1 MRTDAGQAVVG
12 SSPPCASGGAGAPAG
27 APLVTYPISQ
37 KTSYRRPSSF
47 EVYPRSNR
55 VKRPFTGPLPPL
67 TDRTSSGIQGFSK
80 HSRTRLCFAAA
91 NCSDLI
97 RSQFCL
103 TYHDYWPING
113 KEYKR
118 QLNLFLTRARQAF
131 PFLAYLWVSEYQT
144 RGCPHVHFYSD
155 LPANEENRRILAG
168 IWHKIADPT
177 NEEHRWF
184 HADRPDAMTP
194 WDMGTGSYLCK
205 YLDKSHQKAIPEGF
219 HSFGRWWGN
228 SRGLVPSP
236 EVITA
241 EEVEALFPR
250 VNEDTGETG
259 DLDPVAF
266 LVRTVGRHHEKLS
279 RRSWFRHSNKS
290 TLSLTGA
297 EVFRQALAY
306 LQKTQGRDDSPPPPF

>member
-1 MRTDAGQAVVG
+1 MTPLLDGPPGGSAG
-12 SSPPCASGGAGAPAG
+12 GGA

-37 KTSYRRPSSF
+37 KTSYRRPESF
-47 EVYPRSNR
+47 ELFPRSNR
-55 VKRPFTGPLPPL
+55 VKRPFTGTPPPL
-67 TDRTSSGIQGFSK
+67 TDRTRTGVLGFSN
-80 HSRTRLCFAAA
+80 HSRTRLRFAAS

-103 TYHDYWPING
+103 TYHEYWPING

-131 PFLAYLWVSEYQT
+131 PFLAYLWVSEFQT

-177 NEEHRWF
+177 SEAHRWF

-194 WDMGTGSYLCK
+194 WDMGTGNYLCK
-205 YLDKSHQKAIPEGF
+205 YLDKSHQKHIPEGF

-228 SRGLVPSP
+228 SRGLVPPP
-236 EVITA
+236 EVMTP
-241 EEVEALFPR
+241 EEIEDLFPR
-250 VNEDTGETG
+250 VNEETGETG

-290 TLSLTGA
+290 TLHLTGA
-297 EVFRQALAY
+297 AVFRQALAY
-306 LQKTQGRDDSPPPPF
+306 LQKTQGRYDVPPIPF